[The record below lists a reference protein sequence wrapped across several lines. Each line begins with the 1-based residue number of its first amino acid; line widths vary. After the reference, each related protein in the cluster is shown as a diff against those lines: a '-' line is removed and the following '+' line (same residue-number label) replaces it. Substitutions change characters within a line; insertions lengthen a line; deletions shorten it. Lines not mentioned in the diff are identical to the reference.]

1 MNTRY
6 SPLPLNTA
14 RRPES
19 WRAIVLRDEANSLLA
34 AILTLAATTD
44 ADRAEEAEC
53 AA

>member
-1 MNTRY
+1 MTIRY

-19 WRAIVLRDEANSLLA
+19 WRAVVLRDEANSLLA
-34 AILTLAATTD
+34 AILTLTATD